1 MYEVLDMKPEEL
13 DNIEKLAKISSARRK
28 RTIIG
33 SALIATSLLLMQVA
47 TRILIG
53 AVDLDINVAVVMIVV
68 SPFILAGG
76 LYLILHMPP
85 IVLE

>member
-47 TRILIG
+47 TLILIG

>member
-1 MYEVLDMKPEEL
+1 MYEVLDMKPEEI
-13 DNIEKLAKISSARRK
+13 DNIEKLVRINSVRRK
-28 RTIIG
+28 RTITG

-47 TRILIG
+47 TLILIG
-53 AVDLDINVAVVMIVV
+53 AIDLSVNVAVTLVVV
-68 SPFILAGG
+68 SPFILAVG